1 MASPTTIET
10 LVRQTARW
18 STASLQDESPL
29 IKMLHANYGV
39 AYASALRQV
48 ATDGEIYAATGIN
61 AQELEQHATAA
72 QDAATL
78 KLVAVAPQAAPQG
91 PLVALAREGLPTGY
105 GAADD
110 ASGVAAR
117 ASAAYAKAV
126 AGATASAVG
135 MVLTLAVVIGG
146 GIWLYGRATR

>member
-1 MASPTTIET
+1 MLWTGALLPSGRSRSTKIDLMASPTTIET

-78 KLVAVAPQAAPQG
+78 KLVAVAPQTAPQG

-105 GAADD
+105 GAAD
-110 ASGVAAR
+110 ASR
-117 ASAAYAKAV
+117 APFSAAALLWA
-126 AGATASAVG
+126 A
-135 MVLTLAVVIGG
+135 VIGG
-146 GIWLYGRATR
+146 GIWLATR

>member
-61 AQELEQHATAA
+61 AHELEQHATAA
-72 QDAATL
+72 QDAATVR
-78 KLVAVAPQAAPQG
+78 LVAVAPQVAPEG
-91 PLVALAREGLPTGY
+91 PLVGLAREGLPTTY

-110 ASGVAAR
+110 ASGVAAQL
-117 ASAAYAKAV
+117 SAAYVKAL
-126 AGATASAVG
+126 AGATLSAVG
-135 MVLTLAVVIGG
+135 LVLTWVVLIGG
-146 GIWLYGRATR
+146 GVWLYRRTTR